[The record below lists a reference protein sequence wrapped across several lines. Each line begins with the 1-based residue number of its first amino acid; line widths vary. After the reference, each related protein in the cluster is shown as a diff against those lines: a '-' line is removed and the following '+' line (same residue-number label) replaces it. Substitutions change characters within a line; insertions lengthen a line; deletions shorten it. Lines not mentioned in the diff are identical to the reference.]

1 MDIRI
6 FFQLTVMHVAYFLG
20 VQRGLS
26 GEIGWNEIE
35 DDVFLSTLQVATVQ
49 NGPWRRSNQNI

>member
-1 MDIRI
+1 MDIR
-6 FFQLTVMHVAYFLG
+6 FFFNSRSRTLHIFLG

-49 NGPWRRSNQNI
+49 NGP